1 MSQICTKCFGVNNFK
16 KKWLYL
22 ALLSFIW
29 GSSFILIKKGLVGF
43 SSLQVGGLR
52 IIFASLFLFV
62 FGIKSL
68 KNISLRDWKWISIA
82 GFLSSFF
89 PPFFFA
95 IAQTEIDSG
104 ITSILNSIV
113 PLATTLV
120 GVWLFGLAI
129 NKRQILGVF
138 IGLLGTI
145 ALVVV
150 GLEFSPNQNYWYS
163 IFIFLSALGYA
174 FNINIIK
181 RHLAHLTPLQVTTGS
196 FGVVIIPAII
206 MLAYGGILEV
216 NYKSIE
222 IQKALGYILVLAIL
236 GTAVANIL
244 FNKLI
249 HISSPVFSASVT
261 YIIPLV
267 AILWGILD
275 GETINLYQIVGGVII
290 LFGVWLV
297 NKKKHPTKKH

>member
-1 MSQICTKCFGVNNFK
+1 MNNFK

-297 NKKKHPTKKH
+297 NKKNQPIKEH